1 MSLGRPPSSSR
12 PSRDTDPRLDAARGL
27 VRDALGS
34 LSNLEQLLKS
44 LRVGP
49 KALSAVIPD
58 VHASCAPLLG
68 AVRELLAAL
77 RGHLPDDVAPGALEA
92 FIAPRVEALE
102 RALSTARRQPINARN
117 RLALEA
123 VVGQAAQELDA
134 ARALIDLLEEALGGP
149 SVRVDLLELVRSA
162 DQSGERSNSEETP
175 RVQATL
181 AAPERSIELLVNPR
195 LAIWLLGVGVQLV
208 SRGESPDIPHVAL
221 MVKESECGLRV
232 ERAPAPGQTLS
243 LATRHLIEPT
253 ETCAHAAARL
263 GGAHIMHE
271 ESACMIL
278 WPRSP
283 A

>member
-1 MSLGRPPSSSR
+1 MSLGRPPSSR
-12 PSRDTDPRLDAARGL
+12 PLRDTDPRLDAARGL

-44 LRVGP
+44 IRVGP

-77 RGHLPDDVAPGALEA
+77 RTHLPDDAAPDALEA

-102 RALSTARRQPINARN
+102 RALSAARRQPINARN

-123 VVGQAAQELDA
+123 VVAEAAQELDA
-134 ARALIDLLEEALGGP
+134 ARALIDVLEEALGGP

-162 DQSGERSNSEETP
+162 SQAPERAESDDPAT
-175 RVQATL
+175 VQATL
-181 AAPERSIELLVNPR
+181 VEPERSIELLVNPR
-195 LAIWLLGVGVQLV
+195 LAIWLLGVGVQLM
-208 SRGESPDIPHVAL
+208 RDREDPTIPHVAL
-221 MVKESECGLRV
+221 MVTDSECGLSVQRSSG
-232 ERAPAPGQTLS
+232 PGEMLS
-243 LATRHLIEPT
+243 LAARHLIEPT
-253 ETCAHAAARL
+253 EACAHAAARL
-263 GGAHIMHE
+263 GGAQIKHGGNT
-271 ESACMIL
+271 CTIL